1 MNLTAAFLSLI
12 YTLHCKIY
20 LSVCLMVK
28 VNGGMTLPSIWVS
41 TVFGLRDVLDDVS
54 MGEIILL

>member
-1 MNLTAAFLSLI
+1 
-12 YTLHCKIY
+12 
-20 LSVCLMVK
+20 MVK